1 MLYSLE
7 ALMPEPSYIPIA
19 IEGIEPLA
27 FPDVALY
34 LKTGSNYVLYKS
46 HGRDFSRL
54 DAERLTNNK
63 VDFVYV
69 SPQDMDVINEYME
82 ANIER
87 FLKNDELT
95 RTIKGK
101 MIFQTSIN
109 FINDLFTNP
118 KKSSDSDRI
127 KRLLEN
133 LLTYLSGDVR
143 TLSSLETVIAHNYPT
158 FVHSLQVTALS
169 IMIHSEAYM
178 LKLDEMMDV
187 GIGTLLHDFGK
198 TFLPEEIL
206 NKTGK
211 LTEDEIARYKKH
223 PEEGY
228 EYLRENTSMS
238 EVALAIVRM
247 HHERNNGNG
256 YPRGIRGELIPRGA
270 QVASACDFY
279 CNMTMDREGNKI
291 MSPNICLHIMKN
303 EMKGAFNDQI
313 LKALEAIVCT
323 DDTESNL
330 PL

>member
-1 MLYSLE
+1 MTEL
-7 ALMPEPSYIPIA
+7 SYIPIA

-27 FPDVALY
+27 FPDVAIY
-34 LKTGSNYVLYKS
+34 LKVGSNYVLYKS
-46 HGRDFSRL
+46 HGRDFSKL
-54 DAERLTNNK
+54 DADRLTSNK
-63 VDFVYV
+63 VAFLYV
-69 SPQDMDVINEYME
+69 SPHDMDVINEYME

-87 FLKNDELT
+87 FLKSDEINSPT
-95 RTIKGK
+95 KGK

-109 FINDLFTNP
+109 FINDIFTNP

-127 KRLLEN
+127 KRLIEN

-143 TLSSLETVIAHNYPT
+143 TLASLETVIAHNYHT

-169 IMIHSEAYM
+169 IMIHSEAYL
-178 LKLDEMMDV
+178 LKHDEMMDV

-211 LTEDEIARYKKH
+211 LTEEEISRFKRH

-228 EYLRENTSMS
+228 VFLKENTSLS
-238 EVALAIVRM
+238 EIALAIVRM

-256 YPRGIRGELIPRGA
+256 YPRGIRGEQIPRSA

-279 CNMTMDREGNKI
+279 CNMTMDRDGNKI

-303 EMKGAFNDQI
+303 EMKGAFNPQI
-313 LKALEAIVCT
+313 LKALESIVCT
-323 DDTESNL
+323 DDTEPNL

>member
-1 MLYSLE
+1 MQE
-7 ALMPEPSYIPIA
+7 QSYIPIA
-19 IEGIEPLA
+19 IEGIEPMA

-34 LKTGSNYVLYKS
+34 LKTGGNFVLYKS
-46 HGRDFSRL
+46 HGRDFSQL
-54 DAERLTNNK
+54 DADRLTSNK
-63 VDFVYV
+63 VEFLYV

-82 ANIER
+82 ANVER
-87 FLKNDELT
+87 FLKSEELT
-95 RTIKGK
+95 RTVKGK

-109 FINDLFTNP
+109 FINDLFSNP
-118 KKSSDSDRI
+118 KKTNDSDRI
-127 KRLLEN
+127 RRLIEN

-143 TLSSLETVIAHNYPT
+143 TLSTLETVIAHNYHT

-178 LKLDEMMDV
+178 LKHDEMMDV

-198 TFLPEEIL
+198 TFLPDEIL
-206 NKTGK
+206 NKTGR
-211 LTEDEIARYKKH
+211 LTEEEIARFKRH

-228 EYLRENTSMS
+228 SYLKENTNLNDI
-238 EVALAIVRM
+238 ALAIVRM

-270 QVASACDFY
+270 QVASACDFF
-279 CNMTMDREGNKI
+279 CNMTMGRDGNKI
-291 MSPNICLHIMKN
+291 MSPNICLHIMRH
-303 EMKGAFNDQI
+303 EMKGAFNEQI
-313 LKALEAIVCT
+313 LKALESIVCT